1 MYKLIVE
8 PYCENCPEFEV
19 NDAKEDLYLD
29 NFISPEP
36 DHYINHAITCKHMR
50 RCSNMI
56 KWLKKNKA
64 KEIDNYDD
72 SKQS

>member
-19 NDAKEDLYLD
+19 NDTREDLFMED
-29 NFISPEP
+29 FISPEP
-36 DHYINHAITCKHMR
+36 NRYINHAITCKHKR
-50 RCSNMI
+50 RCANMI
-56 KWLKKNKA
+56 EWLKKNKA

>member
-19 NDAKEDLYLD
+19 NDAKEELYLD

-36 DHYINHAITCKHMR
+36 DHYINHALTCKHMR

>member
-19 NDAKEDLYLD
+19 SDVREDLYQED
-29 NFISPEP
+29 FMSEEP
-36 DHYINHAITCKHMR
+36 DHYINHALTCKHIR

>member
-19 NDAKEDLYLD
+19 NDAKEDLYFD

-36 DHYINHAITCKHMR
+36 DHYINHALTCKHMR